1 MFGIIVVGHGDFPQ
15 GLVNGAEMILGE
27 QEALVAVP
35 LLPTDSPESY
45 LEKLLN
51 ITNSYDNIVILA
63 DLKGGTP
70 QNLASFVVKEKG
82 CSLITG
88 VNLPML
94 LEIICC
100 RMNGFEIGESVETAF
115 NLGRDGVLK
124 LDKESL
130 FN

>member
-1 MFGIIVVGHGDFPQ
+1 MFGIIIVGHGDFPQ

-27 QEALVAVP
+27 QEGLVAVP
-35 LLPTDSPESY
+35 LLATDSPKSY
-45 LEKLLN
+45 LDKLLN

-70 QNLASFVVKEKG
+70 QNLASFVVKERD
-82 CSLITG
+82 CSIVTG

-100 RMNGFEIGESVETAF
+100 RMNGFEIDKSIETAF
-115 NLGRDGVLK
+115 KLGRDGVLK
-124 LDKESL
+124 LDKKSL

>member
-27 QEALVAVP
+27 QENLVAVP

-45 LEKLLN
+45 LDKLLN
-51 ITNSYDNIVILA
+51 VTNSYDNMIMLA

-70 QNLASFVVKEKG
+70 QNLSSFVVKERD
-82 CSLITG
+82 CSIVTG

-100 RMNGFEIGESVETAF
+100 RMNGFEIEESIETAF
-115 NLGRDGVLK
+115 NSGKDGFLK